1 MGLLGKTN
9 QSCFVLLAA
18 TSCLLGF
25 NYVAA
30 KAEKIPDSAG
40 VAPEFK
46 LAYPGQDSATTAKN
60 ESWKQ
65 VRLVHSF
72 KQDKTVVDS
81 LVFSPD
87 SKILIS
93 GGGSNNPQMQLWS
106 VDKGNSLARI
116 RAQRTAILAMA
127 ISPDGKSLIS
137 GGKDSA
143 LNVWDWQTGKY
154 QVALLEHSKSV
165 TSLAISPDSQV
176 LVSGG
181 LDGIKVW
188 DLTTSPQRPLYT
200 LVEKDNLIN
209 VVAIHP
215 NGYIVAS
222 GDDRGKVAFWNL
234 RTGTKI
240 SDFSAHTDL
249 ISGLAFSPDG
259 NTLITGSH
267 DRQIKIW
274 DLGSGELQQTLTG
287 HSNAVRTIA
296 LHPQGDILASGG
308 NDGIL
313 IWDLASGKLLH
324 KLNDHRNWIQSLAF
338 SPNGNYLASGGYDFT
353 VKVWSDSLLM
363 SNEQ

>member
-9 QSCFVLLAA
+9 RSGFVLLAA
-18 TSCLLGF
+18 TTCLLGL
-25 NYVAA
+25 NYVAVR
-30 KAEKIPDSAG
+30 AEKIPNSAA
-40 VAPEFK
+40 VAPEFEFVSP
-46 LAYPGQDSATTAKN
+46 AQDSAITPENQPWRK
-60 ESWKQ
+60 
-65 VRLVHSF
+65 VRLVHSL
-72 KQDKTVVDS
+72 KQAKTVVDS

-87 SKILIS
+87 SKILVS
-93 GGGSNNPQMQLWS
+93 GGGSNNPQMHLWS
-106 VDKGNSLARI
+106 VEQGSSLAKI

-154 QVALLEHSKSV
+154 QAALLEHSKSV

-200 LVEKDNLIN
+200 LVGKDNLIN
-209 VVAIHP
+209 IVAIHP

-240 SDFSAHTDL
+240 SDFSPHTDL

-259 NTLITGSH
+259 DTLITASH

-274 DLGSGELQQTLTG
+274 NLGSGELQQTLTG
-287 HSNAVRTIA
+287 HSDAVRAIA
-296 LHPQGDILASGG
+296 LNPQGGILASGG

-324 KLNDHRNWIQSLAF
+324 QLNDHRNWVQSLAF
-338 SPNGNYLASGGYDFT
+338 SPDGNYLASGGYDFT
-353 VKVWSDSLLM
+353 VKVWSDSLLI